1 MRMASEIAVSKAAR
15 RQTAKSE
22 NCSQRVHDDA
32 HQDCIDEDRDHSDP
46 ESAIARSDLRN
57 RVSPDRWIGR
67 CRRRR
72 GLDRDRRSHGRATT
86 AAELIASRIRRS
98 ALIAEQSSIHGGHYK
113 RLPENCKEP
122 HPKSDDEPSR

>member
-1 MRMASEIAVSKAAR
+1 MRMASEIAVSKTTC

-57 RVSPDRWIGR
+57 RVSPNHWISGTGH
-67 CRRRR
+67 RRR
-72 GLDRDRRSHGRATT
+72 LDRDRSRSHGRATA
-86 AAELIASRIRRS
+86 AAELIAGRIRRS

-113 RLPENCKEP
+113 TFSKNCK
-122 HPKSDDEPSR
+122 